1 MNFINL
7 RSVFNR
13 KVRAKNPLLFI
24 YKPVVKN
31 SSEPTQI
38 LKCRTDRKN
47 NNRNS
52 IKSDLIILEL

>member
-24 YKPVVKN
+24 YNHVVVYIRLIA
-31 SSEPTQI
+31 SDIEY
-38 LKCRTDRKN
+38 LKIAAC
-47 NNRNS
+47 
-52 IKSDLIILEL
+52 